1 MNVLAVVT
9 GLISAVIISI
19 LTIACL
25 VFYFR
30 QGNAFSNT
38 DSRSSRAHCVRV
50 RMTLRSQDQQ
60 KRNLKKL
67 FQSHQREVG
76 GVKAAKQISKL
87 ADMLEDSD

>member
-1 MNVLAVVT
+1 
-9 GLISAVIISI
+9 
-19 LTIACL
+19 
-25 VFYFR
+25 
-30 QGNAFSNT
+30 
-38 DSRSSRAHCVRV
+38 
-50 RMTLRSQDQQ
+50 MTLRSQDQQ